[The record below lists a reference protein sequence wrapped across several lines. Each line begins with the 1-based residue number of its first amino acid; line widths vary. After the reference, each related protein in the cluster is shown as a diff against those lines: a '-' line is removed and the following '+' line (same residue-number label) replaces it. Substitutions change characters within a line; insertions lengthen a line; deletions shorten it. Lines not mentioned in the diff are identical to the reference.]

1 METDADQSNTAYSAD
16 MMSLAGSSEGPNMM
30 SEMAQL
36 VLNYKRFVWV
46 SRPGL
51 GQNSRYIPS

>member
-1 METDADQSNTAYSAD
+1 

-36 VLNYKRFVWV
+36 VLNYKKRSVWV

-51 GQNSRYIPS
+51 GQNSSYIPS